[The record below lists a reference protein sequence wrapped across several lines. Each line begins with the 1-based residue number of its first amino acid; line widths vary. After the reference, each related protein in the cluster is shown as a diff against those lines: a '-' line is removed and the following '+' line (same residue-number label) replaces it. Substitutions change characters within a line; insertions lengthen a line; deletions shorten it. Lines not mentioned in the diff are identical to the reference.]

1 MSIYRF
7 NHNFSDS
14 INPLC
19 TCSLDID
26 STVHYFLHCDYYNSA
41 RISLLNDL
49 NSVDRNLLILS
60 DLSLVKVLLYGG
72 PQLGTS
78 VSAGNG
84 WFWQQNVMQDR
95 KSSITQSKLM
105 IFWWNKKFLK
115 AYDLLLLSPEKKK
128 LNLILGMASAGL
140 VFAQIGS

>member
-1 MSIYRF
+1 MN
-7 NHNFSDS
+7 NHNFSDC

-19 TCSLDID
+19 TCSLDIEP
-26 STVHYFLHCDYYNSA
+26 TVHYFLHCDYYNSA

-49 NSVDRNLLILS
+49 NFVDRNLLILS

-78 VSAGNG
+78 FSAWND
-84 WFWQQNVMQDR
+84 WFWHQNVMQDR

-105 IFWWNKKFLK
+105 IFWWNKEFLK
-115 AYDLLLLSPEKKK
+115 AYDLLQKKNWTWFWAWPLL
-128 LNLILGMASAGL
+128 A
-140 VFAQIGS
+140 